1 MTKTTLHTHVQ
12 VPPAVLFRDLD
23 GEAIL
28 LNTASGNY
36 FGLDAVG
43 SRMWQSLSQGGSV
56 AQAYAML
63 LREYKVTPE
72 QLQADLLTF
81 VDKLCERALLTRV
94 PAANG

>member
-1 MTKTTLHTHVQ
+1 MTNSSLDTHVN

-28 LNTASGNY
+28 LNTSSGHY

-43 SRMWQSLSQGGSV
+43 TRMWQSLSQGGSV
-56 AQAYAML
+56 AQTYAML
-63 LREYKVTPE
+63 LREYNAPAE
-72 QLQADLLTF
+72 RLQADLLAF

-94 PAANG
+94 PATNG